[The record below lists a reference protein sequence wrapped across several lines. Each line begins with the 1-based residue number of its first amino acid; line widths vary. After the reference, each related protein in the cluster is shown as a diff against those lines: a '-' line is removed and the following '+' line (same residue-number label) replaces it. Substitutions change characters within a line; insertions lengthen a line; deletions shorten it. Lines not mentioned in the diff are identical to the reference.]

1 MSKNIDDV
9 SHIKVVVKAFDMMYL
24 NGKTLIN
31 ESYQKRRELL
41 DGLFIDRELIQKTE
55 IDIKKLRA

>member
-9 SHIKVVVKAFDMMYL
+9 SHIKVVVKAFDIMYL

-31 ESYQKRRELL
+31 EPYLKRRELL
-41 DGLFIDRELIQKTE
+41 EGLFINRDLIQKIE
-55 IDIKKLRA
+55 IDIKKIK